1 MRLPLSYKNL
11 FRLHRKLF
19 MLRRPRSLARKSYC
33 VTLTPGKKK
42 PTFSLRVIGNRSPVI
57 GTVFAIGVFALA
69 AWLSAKE

>member
-19 MLRRPRSLARKSYC
+19 MLRRPRFLAPKSYC
-33 VTLTPGKKK
+33 LTLTPGKKS
-42 PTFSLRVIGNRSPVI
+42 PTVSLRVTGNRSPII